1 MSYQLQITPS
11 VGKRY
16 QYALE
21 KSLIK
26 IGRAVHC
33 DVVLNDQLVSREHCQ
48 LQLKSDGPFLEDLN
62 SFNGTFVNEQRISR
76 TTLNPGD
83 KIRLGF
89 SEIIL
94 EEVRV
99 EEKASAPVP
108 APEPPVAPKIPV
120 KETKMEAPAK
130 VEPAP
135 PAKPEPA
142 PPAKP
147 EPAAP
152 VQADPAPLTA
162 PAVSE
167 KEVSKP
173 VIEKQEIKEPE
184 TNLSKKSQPEPIP
197 LVSQSQEPPTILVIH
212 PDFSK
217 MESLLNSLTA
227 SGATIL
233 RASGVGQVQS
243 CLKTN
248 CPDSVLLYS
257 DMEGVQDICMEIK
270 SNPEAGPVV
279 LLLAKGSSDK
289 AIPLIKAGVDE
300 ILRNPEA
307 TELQVRLR
315 NMLELHRLRKEASQ
329 LTSQMEK
336 RVNED
341 VSEAERITRLKR
353 YLSPQVVAAVLSGE
367 ESNVLKPTRQ
377 EVSIVFSDLR
387 NYTSFSETSEPE
399 EIINMLSDFH
409 ALYGE
414 IIFKFDGTLER
425 FAGDG
430 VMVFFGAPVPFKD
443 HARRAVAMAV
453 AARERLVDLKTKW
466 HKLGYTLDIS
476 FGISTGYVFVGNIG
490 FESRMD
496 YAAIGK
502 TTNLAARLCAAAK
515 GGEILVSR
523 KTLFQ
528 VEDMVDVEE
537 IGALEVKG
545 FSQKVMAYNVLSM
558 KTPFVPTPVG

>member
-1 MSYQLQITPS
+1 MAYQLQITPS
-11 VGKRY
+11 VGKRW
-16 QYALE
+16 QFVLE
-21 KSLIK
+21 KALIK

-33 DVVLNDQLVSREHCQ
+33 DVVINDQLVSREHCQ
-48 LQLKSDGPFLEDLN
+48 LQLKSDGPYIEDLG
-62 SFNGTFVNEQRISR
+62 SFNGTFVNEQRITR
-76 TTLNPGD
+76 VRLNPGD

-94 EEVRV
+94 EGGQV
-99 EEKASAPVP
+99 EEKALSPAPT
-108 APEPPVAPKIPV
+108 PEPPAAPKNPV
-120 KETKMEAPAK
+120 KETRLEPPAR
-130 VEPAP
+130 VESVQ
-135 PAKPEPA
+135 PAKPEPVPPVKAEPAPTA
-142 PPAKP
+142 PPAVP
-147 EPAAP
+147 
-152 VQADPAPLTA
+152 
-162 PAVSE
+162 E
-167 KEVSKP
+167 KEVAKP
-173 VIEKQEIKEPE
+173 VPEKKEAKEPE
-184 TNLSKKSQPEPIP
+184 TNLSKKTPPEAIP
-197 LVSQSQEPPTILVIH
+197 LVSQSQEPPAILVIH

-227 SGATIL
+227 SGAKIL
-233 RASGVGQVQS
+233 RASGAGEVQS
-243 CLKTN
+243 CLKES

-270 SNPEAGPVV
+270 SNPGAGPVV

-289 AIPLIKAGVDE
+289 AIPLVKAGVDE

-307 TELQVRLR
+307 TELQIRLR

-341 VSEAERITRLKR
+341 VNEAERITRLKR
-353 YLSPQVVAAVLSGE
+353 YLSPQVVAAVLSGD
-367 ESNVLKPTRQ
+367 ESSVLKPTRQ

-387 NYTSFSETSEPE
+387 NYTHFSETSEPE

-476 FGISTGYVFVGNIG
+476 FGISTGYVYVGNIG

-545 FSQKVMAYNVLSM
+545 FSQKVIAYNVLSM